1 MEVYSMHILY
11 LLLNLMWLMHNLIVW
26 PLKHVLIFREAG
38 PRRRPS
44 SSVRW
49 RTTRS
54 CTWRWSARGTTSS
67 RWTSASRC
75 WTPPRTR
82 SPSQSATP
90 SCSWSSPSSSPQTLA
105 TLLVIWCRW
114 CPFFQSDWVFWIVLI
129 LKSKCLRDLI

>member
-1 MEVYSMHILY
+1 MSAYQLFTFQLEVNAQVNSFTTIL
-11 LLLNLMWLMHNLIVW
+11 M
-26 PLKHVLIFREAG
+26 FREAG

-54 CTWRWSARGTTSS
+54 CTWQWSARGTMSS

-82 SPSQSATP
+82 SPSPSATP
-90 SCSWSSPSSSPQTLA
+90 SCSWSWPSSSPQTLA

-129 LKSKCLRDLI
+129 LKSKCLKNLI

>member
-1 MEVYSMHILY
+1 MHILY
-11 LLLNLMWLMHNLIVW
+11 FLLNLMWMHNLIVW
-26 PLKHVLIFREAG
+26 PLKNVLVFREAG

-67 RWTSASRC
+67 RWTSASQC

-82 SPSQSATP
+82 SPSQSAMP
-90 SCSWSSPSSSPQTLA
+90 LCSWNLRSSSPQTLA

-114 CPFFQSDWVFWIVLI
+114 CPFFQPDWVFWIVLI